1 MTGRG
6 LFILA
11 EIALGTESAFLFV
24 LGWSACFE
32 CGLYL
37 PEAGPGCQETDLLF
51 SGSKDRTISQT
62 QDEKTCRVS
71 KELRQVWG
79 QGFYFLGLQTVLS
92 EL

>member
-11 EIALGTESAFLFV
+11 GIALGTESAFLFV

-37 PEAGPGCQETDLLF
+37 PEAGPGCQETALLF

-71 KELRQVWG
+71 KELNRSGARVSI
-79 QGFYFLGLQTVLS
+79 F
-92 EL
+92 